1 MTDKTIK
8 IGETV
13 IHNGEEYTCVGT
25 QNGKPMCMPTKTV
38 EKMGLPFVP
47 LYLKDGS
54 NKIRKAGISSEGGRH
69 EID

>member
-1 MTDKTIK
+1 MKIGGDQME

-13 IHNGEEYTCVGT
+13 MHNGEEYTCVGT

-38 EKMGLPFVP
+38 EQMGLPFVP
-47 LYLKDGS
+47 LYLKGTWAELDQ
-54 NKIRKAGISSEGGRH
+54 EVEDY